1 MYRRCFKTFLS
12 CLNVNKAPGIEQ
24 IPAKF
29 LKKTANVLAYP
40 LSKII
45 NQSVKLTVFLEKWK
59 IDKLKPLLKKS
70 SEINPKNSIPYQLH
84 DYLKRNVL
92 LYKDQLGF
100 RPNFSNDLCLAQL
113 TDFVLTIMV
122 QGIRGCILTWFW

>member
-45 NQSVKLTVFLEKWK
+45 NSSVKLTVFLEKWK

-84 DYLKRNVL
+84 DCLNP

-100 RPNFSNDLCLAQL
+100 RANFSNDSCLAQL
-113 TDFVLTIMV
+113 TDFALTIMV